1 MSAGRIVAAFACT
14 VAGLAGQQTPPTP
27 PGTDIYLARLTP
39 TAIEQPINIT
49 NRPGYDNQP
58 SFTPDGKGIL
68 FTRNDGKQTDI
79 YLYDFTSRSSE
90 PTRVTNT
97 PESEYSPTVTPDGL
111 SISVIRVEAGPPASL
126 DPDARQRLWRFSR
139 DGQNPAVVLENAK
152 PVGYH
157 AWGPDG
163 LLALFVLGKP
173 NTLQVADSR
182 TGKARIVAQNIGRSL
197 HRIPGRDTV
206 SVLHIEGDVRT
217 IKELDLK
224 TGALTPIVRAID
236 SPDGDYA
243 WTPDGAILMSN
254 GKDLMRWAGTEWTR
268 IADLAALGLTGAS
281 RLAVSPDARWL
292 ALVVPEPKN

>member
-1 MSAGRIVAAFACT
+1 
-14 VAGLAGQQTPPTP
+14 
-27 PGTDIYLARLTP
+27 LTP
-39 TAIEQPINIT
+39 TGIEQPINIT
-49 NRPGYDNQP
+49 NRRGYDNQP

-68 FTRNDGKQTDI
+68 FTRSDPPSPEASARQAQTDI
-79 YLYDFTSRSSE
+79 YFYDFTSRSSE

-97 PESEYSPTVTPDGL
+97 PESEYSPTITPDGQGM
-111 SISVIRVEAGPPASL
+111 SVIRVEADGT
-126 DPDARQRLWRFSR
+126 QRLWRFSR
-139 DGQNPAVVLENAK
+139 DGQNPRVVLGNVK

-182 TGKARIVAQNIGRSL
+182 TGRARIVTQGIGRSI
-197 HRIPGRDTV
+197 HRIPGRNTV

-217 IKELDLK
+217 IKELDLRSRTLK
-224 TGALTPIVRAID
+224 PIVRAPA

-254 GKDLMRWAGTEWTR
+254 GKELMRSAGGEWTR
-268 IADLAALGLTGAS
+268 IADLATLGLLGAS
-281 RLAVSPDARWL
+281 RLAVSPDGRWL
-292 ALVVPEPKN
+292 ALVVPDQAP